1 MKKYF
6 LFLLSAVLTL
16 GFTACEDIPAPY
28 GIFDQGNG
36 GEGGGDEGETAEPEG
51 DGTLATPFNVA
62 GINEYVSSLEADV
75 NSPTVYIK
83 GIVVSVKEEFSTD
96 YGNATFYISDDGT
109 SKNQFYIYRTYYL
122 GNKKFAEGD
131 TQIKAGDEVIICG

>member
-62 GINEYVSSLEADV
+62 GINEYISSLEADV
-75 NSPTVYIK
+75 NSPTV
-83 GIVVSVKEEFSTD
+83 
-96 YGNATFYISDDGT
+96 
-109 SKNQFYIYRTYYL
+109 
-122 GNKKFAEGD
+122 
-131 TQIKAGDEVIICG
+131 

>member
-36 GEGGGDEGETAEPEG
+36 GEGGGD
-51 DGTLATPFNVA
+51 
-62 GINEYVSSLEADV
+62 
-75 NSPTVYIK
+75 
-83 GIVVSVKEEFSTD
+83 
-96 YGNATFYISDDGT
+96 
-109 SKNQFYIYRTYYL
+109 
-122 GNKKFAEGD
+122 
-131 TQIKAGDEVIICG
+131 